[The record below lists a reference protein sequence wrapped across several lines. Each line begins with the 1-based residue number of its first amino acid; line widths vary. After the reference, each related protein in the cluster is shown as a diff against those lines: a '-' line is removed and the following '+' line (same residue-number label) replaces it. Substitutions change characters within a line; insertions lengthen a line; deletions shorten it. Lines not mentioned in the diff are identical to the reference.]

1 MLWLW
6 GWGQP
11 KPDRGRSRGH
21 RSYLR
26 RVCRLK
32 VLGRQLKLPAQK
44 SKESCRSKWNSSKI
58 HLLLDFACYAP
69 PQERLVL
76 KMKEKGNRRLVVDQ
90 RKGMGVGM

>member
-58 HLLLDFACYAP
+58 HLLLDFACSAP
-69 PQERLVL
+69 PPRETCSQNEG
-76 KMKEKGNRRLVVDQ
+76 KG
-90 RKGMGVGM
+90 KSTVGC